1 MLRLCVFM
9 IFQEFMEKS
18 PSFLLN
24 LNEKIPRLITTCLEL
39 CLGSDLQ
46 EKDSEEAKNPACMQR
61 VVEGIVMCE
70 SLLKKIELREY

>member
-18 PSFLLN
+18 AIFLLN
-24 LNEKIPRLITTCLEL
+24 LNEKLSRLITTCLEL

-46 EKDSEEAKNPACMQR
+46 DTDSEEAKNPACLQR
-61 VVEGIVMCE
+61 IVEGMTMCE